1 MKWISK
7 EQVLSLH
14 SELVADF
21 GGSDG
26 IRDEAMLDSALSA
39 PFQTFEGMDLYP
51 GVIEKAARIGFGLV
65 KNHPFVDG
73 NKRIGTHIMLMFLNL
88 NNVELEYEDDEL
100 ITAILSIASG
110 DMDDGKLQEWIEGH
124 IVHE

>member
-21 GGSDG
+21 GGLDG
-26 IRDEAMLDSALSA
+26 IRDEAMLDSALNA
-39 PFQTFEGMDLYP
+39 PFQTFEGVDLYP

-73 NKRIGTHIMLMFLNL
+73 NKRIGTHMMLMFLNL
-88 NNVELEYEDDEL
+88 NNVSLEYEDNEL
-100 ITAILSIASG
+100 VEVIFSIASG
-110 DMDDGKLQEWIEGH
+110 DMDDKRLQEWIENH
-124 IVHE
+124 IIYE

>member
-21 GGSDG
+21 GGSDS
-26 IRDEAMLDSALSA
+26 IRDEAMLDSALNA
-39 PFQTFEGMDLYP
+39 PFQTFEGVDLYP
-51 GVIEKAARIGFGLV
+51 GVIEKATRIGYGLV

-73 NKRIGTHIMLMFLNL
+73 NKRIGTHIMLVFLSL
-88 NNVELEYEDDEL
+88 NNILLEYEDDDL
-100 ITAILSIASG
+100 IDVILSIASG
-110 DMDDGKLQEWIEGH
+110 NIDDKKLREWIENH

>member
-14 SELVADF
+14 SELVVDF

-26 IRDEAMLDSALSA
+26 IRDEAMLDSALNA
-39 PFQTFEGMDLYP
+39 PFQTFGGADLYP

-73 NKRIGTHIMLMFLNL
+73 NKRIGTHMMLVFLKL
-88 NNVELEYEDDEL
+88 NNVEIEYEDDEL
-100 ITAILSIASG
+100 IAVILSIASG
-110 DMDDGKLQEWIEGH
+110 DMDDERLRKWIENH
-124 IVHE
+124 IIHE

>member
-7 EQVLSLH
+7 AQVLLLH
-14 SELVADF
+14 SELIADF

-26 IRDEAMLDSALSA
+26 IRDEKMLDSALHA
-39 PFQTFEGMDLYP
+39 PFQTFEGVDLYP

-88 NNVELEYEDDEL
+88 NNVSLEYEDDDL
-100 ITAILSIASG
+100 IAVILSISSG
-110 DMDDGKLQEWIEGH
+110 DMDDERLREWIKNH
-124 IVHE
+124 IV

>member
-1 MKWISK
+1 MKWMSK

-26 IRDEAMLDSALSA
+26 IRDEAMLDSALNT
-39 PFQTFEGMDLYP
+39 PFQAFGGVDLYP
-51 GVIEKAARIGFGLV
+51 GVVEKAARIGFGLV

-73 NKRIGTHIMLMFLNL
+73 NKRIGTHMMLVFLKL
-88 NNVELEYEDDEL
+88 NNVEIEYEDDEL
-100 ITAILSIASG
+100 IAVILSIASG
-110 DMDDGKLQEWIEGH
+110 DMDDERLREWIEDH

>member
-110 DMDDGKLQEWIEGH
+110 DMDDEKLQEWIEGH

>member
-1 MKWISK
+1 M
-7 EQVLSLH
+7 LSLH
-14 SELVADF
+14 SEFVADF

-26 IRDEAMLDSALSA
+26 IRDEAILDSALNA

-51 GVIEKAARIGFGLV
+51 GVIEREARIGFGLV

-73 NKRIGTHIMLMFLNL
+73 NKRIGTHIMLMFLDL
-88 NNVELEYEDDEL
+88 NNVELKYEDDEL

-110 DMDDGKLQEWIEGH
+110 NMDDKKLREWIEDH

>member
-14 SELVADF
+14 SELVAEF
-21 GGSDG
+21 GGVDG
-26 IRDEAMLDSALSA
+26 IWDGAMLDSALNA
-39 PFQTFEGMDLYP
+39 PFQNFEGVDLYH
-51 GVIEKAARIGFGLV
+51 GVIEKAARIRYGLV

-73 NKRIGTHIMLMFLNL
+73 NKRIGTHIMLVFLGL
-88 NNVELEYEDDEL
+88 NNILLEYEDDDL
-100 ITAILSIASG
+100 IDVILSIASG
-110 DMDDGKLQEWIEGH
+110 DMDDKKLREWIENH

>member
-26 IRDEAMLDSALSA
+26 IRDEAILDSALNA
-39 PFQTFEGMDLYP
+39 PFQTFGGLDLYP
-51 GVIEKAARIGFGLV
+51 GVVEKAARIGFGLV

-73 NKRIGTHIMLMFLNL
+73 NKRMGTHMMLVFLKL
-88 NNVELEYEDDEL
+88 NNVELEYEDDDL
-100 ITAILSIASG
+100 IAVILSIASG
-110 DMDDGKLQEWIEGH
+110 GMDDERLREWIENH
-124 IVHE
+124 IIYE

>member
-14 SELVADF
+14 SELIADF
-21 GGSDG
+21 GGLDG
-26 IRDEAMLDSALSA
+26 IRDGKMLDSALNA
-39 PFQTFEGMDLYP
+39 PFQTFEGVDLYP
-51 GVIEKAARIGFGLV
+51 GVIEKAARLGSGLV

-88 NNVELEYEDDEL
+88 NNISLEYEDDEL
-100 ITAILSIASG
+100 VTTILSIASG
-110 DMDDGKLQEWIEGH
+110 DMDDEKMRKWIEDH

>member
-26 IRDEAMLDSALSA
+26 IRDEAMLDSALNA
-39 PFQTFEGMDLYP
+39 PFQTFGGVDLYP
-51 GVIEKAARIGFGLV
+51 GVVEKAARIGSGLV

-73 NKRIGTHIMLMFLNL
+73 NKRIGTHMMLVFLKL

-100 ITAILSIASG
+100 ITVILSIASG
-110 DMDDGKLQEWIEGH
+110 DMDDEKLREWIKDH
-124 IVHE
+124 IIHG

>member
-14 SELVADF
+14 SELIADF
-21 GGSDG
+21 GGLDG
-26 IRDEAMLDSALSA
+26 IRDGEMLDSALNA
-39 PFQTFEGMDLYP
+39 PFQTFEGVDLYP
-51 GVIEKAARIGFGLV
+51 GVIEKAARLGYGLI

-88 NNVELEYEDDEL
+88 NNISLEYEDDEL
-100 ITAILSIASG
+100 VATILSIASG
-110 DMDDGKLQEWIEGH
+110 DMDDEKMRKWIEDH
-124 IVHE
+124 IAHE

>member
-26 IRDEAMLDSALSA
+26 IRDEAMLDSALSV

-110 DMDDGKLQEWIEGH
+110 DMDDEKLQEWIEGH